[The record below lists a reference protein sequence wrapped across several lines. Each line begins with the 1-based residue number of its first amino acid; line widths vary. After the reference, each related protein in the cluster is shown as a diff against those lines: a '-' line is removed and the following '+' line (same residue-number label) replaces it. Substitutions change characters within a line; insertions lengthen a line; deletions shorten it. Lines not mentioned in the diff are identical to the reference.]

1 MTNFTITGTYTKIV
15 TSKAEFQIPCLL
27 SDLENYLT
35 IRLSQTWPKSNESI
49 EIEDIE
55 TWINQFIDLKVM
67 EYMHQEIIDDDVDVD
82 AIDIDLPLT
91 SKLAFEFAHLQRT
104 QIVNSCCKISLP
116 ANYNYCPICGT
127 KLNAL

>member
-15 TSKAEFQIPCLL
+15 TSKEEFEISCLL
-27 SDLENYLT
+27 SDLENHL
-35 IRLSQTWPKSNESI
+35 ISMSQIWSEDNKKIT
-49 EIEDIE
+49 IEDIE
-55 TWINQFIDLKVM
+55 TWINLFIDKTV
-67 EYMHQEIIDDDVDVD
+67 EDYMNQEIIDVDVDVD
-82 AIDIDLPLT
+82 AIDIDFPLT

-104 QIVNSCCKISLP
+104 QIVNSCCKIYLA